1 VRRVREKTEREKERE
16 RRWEAQLLK
25 CSQGGNVMLY
35 CTEHSLRV
43 VVNGCGPL
51 CSARGDGDAK
61 SSKKGGLT
69 EKGSEDKR
77 RTARELEKE

>member
-1 VRRVREKTEREKERE
+1 
-16 RRWEAQLLK
+16 
-25 CSQGGNVMLY
+25 MLY
-35 CTEHSLRV
+35 CTEHSLRI

-69 EKGSEDKR
+69 EKVKIRDGR
-77 RTARELEKE
+77 PRELEKE